1 MSNKNGEEIKKNCL
15 GRRLFL
21 RLLIFCLSKQS
32 DCFYFKHQLKQQK
45 RRKGNMKNRIAILT
59 LFQTNNSVN
68 KYIKAKLH
76 PLARKTNLLKCSKN
90 FSFHFVFLDKLIKRS
105 FQLLPTCSWSSWLV
119 SILTKT
125 FILISDSI
133 NVLIES
139 ECFISF
145 NGPFW
150 FFNLYI

>member
-90 FSFHFVFLDKLIKRS
+90 FNAKSMNIINLMAVKLKNYLN
-105 FQLLPTCSWSSWLV
+105 FTLL
-119 SILTKT
+119 
-125 FILISDSI
+125 
-133 NVLIES
+133 
-139 ECFISF
+139 
-145 NGPFW
+145 
-150 FFNLYI
+150 